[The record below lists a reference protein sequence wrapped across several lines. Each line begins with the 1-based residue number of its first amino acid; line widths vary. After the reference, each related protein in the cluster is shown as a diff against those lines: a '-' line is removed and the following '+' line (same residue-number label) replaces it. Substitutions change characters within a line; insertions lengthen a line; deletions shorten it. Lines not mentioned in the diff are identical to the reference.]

1 MIRDRFSLVLRSR
14 WLFRVL
20 LAVPAALAM
29 YDYVVDS
36 ITYGEVIHASGDWS
50 ARLLIVTMAV
60 TPIRML
66 FPGASFSRGL
76 MERRRDLGVAT
87 FGYALLHT
95 LVYLQRK
102 ANIGLIVAEGA
113 EPGLWTGWLA
123 LFVFALLA
131 LTSNDASVRALRL
144 WWKKLHGFVYVGAV
158 LTFAHWLLTAF
169 DIVPG
174 LIYAGIL
181 AAIEATRVALSL
193 RSRQSVKSA

>member
-1 MIRDRFSLVLRSR
+1 MIRDRFRLVLGSR
-14 WLFRVL
+14 RLFRVL

-66 FPGASFSRGL
+66 FPGASFSRWL

-102 ANIGLIVAEGA
+102 ADIGLIVTEGA

-131 LTSNDASVRALRL
+131 ITSNDASVRALRL
-144 WWKKLHGFVYVGAV
+144 WWKKLHGLVYVGAV

-193 RSRQSVKSA
+193 RSRQGVKSA